1 MYILTDMTSDT
12 IIVSSRDLSVVRR
25 YDEVHCSRTPTAIYV
40 GDKLEFDEFGMVTN
54 DIIFDDELS
63 ELRYWESVVDPQS
76 EDDVW
81 YTDYVDG
88 VDLFPDLE
96 VDLEF

>member
-1 MYILTDMTSDT
+1 MYILTDMSDT

-25 YDEVHCSRTPTAIYV
+25 YDEVHCSNMMTTIYV
-40 GDKLEFDEFGMVTN
+40 GDKLEYDEFGLVAN
-54 DIIFDDELS
+54 NVIFDDELKH
-63 ELRYWESVVDPQS
+63 WESVVDPQN

-81 YTDYVDG
+81 YADYVDG
-88 VDLFPDLE
+88 DNLEVDLFPNLE

>member
-1 MYILTDMTSDT
+1 MYILADMRDT

-25 YDEVHCSRTPTAIYV
+25 YDEVHCSRMLTTIYV
-40 GDKLEFDEFGMVTN
+40 GDKLEYDEFGMVTN
-54 DIIFDDELS
+54 NVIFDDELK
-63 ELRYWESVVDPQS
+63 YWESVVDSQN

-81 YTDYVDG
+81 YTGDISDF
-88 VDLFPDLE
+88 DSLE